1 MSEMYW
7 ITVLG
12 NLSKLFITMCVC
24 LGVATAVIAAGMAT
38 EIDEEDRKPFYKWIR
53 RCGIAFII
61 TSIMA
66 VFTPSTK
73 DLYAIYGIGG
83 VIDYVQSNET
93 AKQLPDK
100 TIEALDK
107 WLDKMNEENNNT
119 DRKEDA

>member
-1 MSEMYW
+1 MSEIYW

-12 NLSKLFITMCVC
+12 NLSNLFIVMCVC
-24 LGVATAVIAAGMAT
+24 FGLATSGIVLCMVLET
-38 EIDEEDRKPFYKWIR
+38 YEEDRKPFYKWIR

-66 VFTPSTK
+66 VFTPSK
-73 DLYAIYGIGG
+73 QDLYAIYGIGG

-100 TIEALDK
+100 TIKALDK
-107 WLDKMNEENNNT
+107 WLDEMNKENNDT

>member
-1 MSEMYW
+1 MSEIYW

-12 NLSKLFITMCVC
+12 NLSNLLITLCVC
-24 LGVATAVIAAGMAT
+24 FGVAAVGIALAIML
-38 EIDEEDRKPFYKWIR
+38 EVYEYEEDSKQYYKWLR
-53 RCGIAFII
+53 HCCVAFII

-73 DLYAIYGIGG
+73 ELYAIYGIGG

-100 TIEALDK
+100 TIKALDK
-107 WLDKMNEENNNT
+107 WLDEMNKDEK
-119 DRKEDA
+119 DGEDN

>member
-1 MSEMYW
+1 MSEIYW

-12 NLSKLFITMCVC
+12 NLSNLFITMCVC
-24 LGVATAVIAAGMAT
+24 FGLVTAGIVVGVALG
-38 EIDEEDRKPFYKWIR
+38 IDEDDKKPFYKWIK
-53 RCGIAFII
+53 RCGVAFVV

-100 TIEALDK
+100 AIEALDK
-107 WLDKMNEENNNT
+107 WIDETNKENNDT
-119 DRKEDA
+119 DRKENA